1 MSDNPYFIDY
11 PYPCQCG
18 DTTNLHVSSTNLSK
32 ISAKNIAEVTK
43 LILAEVLSTV
53 DNNGNVVIHGKTYHL
68 LSKKIASR
76 EDLGVIKVGDGLT
89 VTEDGTLSTTIKINF
104 FEDGETPSPE
114 EGTIYINKSTG
125 ELLVSDGDSFIPSF
139 SLEEKI
145 ISGGSV

>member
-18 DTTNLHVSSTNLSK
+18 DTSNLHVSSTNLSK
-32 ISAKNIAEVTK
+32 ISAQNLTEVIK

-53 DNNGNVVIHGKTYHL
+53 DDNGNVVINGKTYHL

-76 EDLGVIKVGDGLT
+76 DDLGVIKVGDGLT

-104 FEDGETPSPE
+104 FEDGDTPSPE

-125 ELLVSDGDSFIPSF
+125 ELLVSNGDSIIPSF
-139 SLEEKI
+139 GLEEKI